1 MLGSLYSAISG
12 LQSHQTKMNVI
23 GNNIANVNTYGFKGS
38 RVTFSDVFY
47 QTLSAPSGSDESTG
61 GTNPAQLG
69 YGATVSSVD
78 VLHTQAG
85 SATTDRP
92 LDVYING
99 EGFLAVKATSG
110 QVYFT
115 RTGNLTFDASGNLV
129 DNNGNMVLGLAMDPT
144 SLKPQLNE
152 DGTTD
157 TSNLIPIQ
165 INPEQFKEY
174 SEISIDKTGAILG
187 IKEGDPV
194 VTKAPGTGWLESATV
209 PETSLYS
216 GKVMLTVE
224 RVNNNV
230 QLIPGTGIA
239 GVTVP
244 PTANINGEISIERG
258 GAVGAYT
265 YTLNYTQLTSTQPGT
280 ATGVI
285 NDPVGAPNLVSFTVP
300 ATPAGTTTVT
310 VNVGGGAGGVTIPA
324 NDVDVPLGTVTAAA
338 GSMSL
343 TFTTYNKAGDT
354 ITNTYTA
361 YDPAD
366 PLNQTIPAGELT
378 FKVDGTKL
386 GVLRNQT
393 DTTIASVGP
402 GDSTLETIGRIAI
415 NKFVNANGLT
425 QSGSGYYLESSNSG
439 AAICTIPGDAGT
451 GGLVSGALEMS
462 NVDLSEQFTE
472 MITTQRGFQA
482 NTRMIT
488 VSDAILEELV
498 NMKR

>member
-1 MLGSLYSAISG
+1 MLGSLYSAIAG
-12 LQSHQTKMNVI
+12 LSSHQTKMNVI

-78 VLHTQAG
+78 VLHSQAG
-85 SATTDRP
+85 SATTDRA

-165 INPEQFKEY
+165 IDPEQFKEY

-194 VTKAPGTGWLESATV
+194 VTKAPGTGWLTTATV
-209 PETSLYS
+209 PTTSLYS
-216 GKVMLTVE
+216 GKVMLTVD
-224 RVNNNV
+224 RANTVS
-230 QLIPGTGIA
+230 LIGSTPVIDAAVSLPGA
-239 GVTVP
+239 
-244 PTANINGEISIERG
+244 ANINGDISISRVPN
-258 GAVGAYT
+258 GANYDYTLT
-265 YTLNYTQLTSTQPGT
+265 YTKLGTSVQ
-280 ATGVI
+280 
-285 NDPVGAPNLVSFTVP
+285 
-300 ATPAGTTTVT
+300 TTVT
-310 VNVGGGAGGVTIPA
+310 ATNVAENTPVTFNVDNNATPPVTVPLVVTIDSTGAAGVQMPA
-324 NDVDVPLGTVTAAA
+324 VDGTAVDLGSVTATT
-338 GSMSL
+338 MDL
-343 TFTTYNKAGDT
+343 TITTYNKAGETIILTVDDYTPTDTDDT
-354 ITNTYTA
+354 ITV
-361 YDPAD
+361 
-366 PLNQTIPAGELT
+366 GEFT
-378 FKVDGTKL
+378 FTVDGTKL
-386 GVLRNQT
+386 GVLTDQT